1 MIGFVHYN
9 QTTNTFSV
17 LRALIT
23 TIFVFDSLVIKP
35 FRIDLGHIF
44 KISLYIGTN
53 LVPFL
58 NEKKMFGC
66 VLCFYIILKKSNL
79 YHFYSQQFRKQD

>member
-1 MIGFVHYN
+1 MIGFVHFN

-23 TIFVFDSLVIKP
+23 TIFIFDSLVIKP

-44 KISLYIGTN
+44 KISWYIGTN
-53 LVPFL
+53 LVLFL
-58 NEKKMFGC
+58 NENKCASIK
-66 VLCFYIILKKSNL
+66 LKVQEEDQNVIFFLTNTKLLNM
-79 YHFYSQQFRKQD
+79 

>member
-44 KISLYIGTN
+44 KISWYIGTN

-58 NEKKMFGC
+58 NEKKMCIYEADGPGRGSKYYRF
-66 VLCFYIILKKSNL
+66 LKLLNM
-79 YHFYSQQFRKQD
+79 

>member
-44 KISLYIGTN
+44 KISWYIGTN

-58 NEKKMFGC
+58 NEKKCASMKLM
-66 VLCFYIILKKSNL
+66 VQEEDQNIIV
-79 YHFYSQQFRKQD
+79 F